1 MNPTERVDKDRLLD
15 RFATGSALRGPVMR
29 ALVEGSGAGAL
40 LEPGD
45 RIGPWT
51 IVELLGSGGMAHV
64 YLARRSDGEFD
75 QQVALKV
82 VRRNADLIN
91 RLRHE
96 RQLIASLRHPH
107 IVNLVDGGETDA
119 GDLWLAMS
127 LVDGVPIDVHAEQQA
142 LDWRARVRLFDAVCG
157 AVEYAHGRGLIH
169 RDIKP
174 ANVLIDTQG
183 HPRLLDFGIA
193 FEQGGEES
201 PDHAMTP
208 GFAAPE
214 QLLGLPLTT
223 ATDVFQLG
231 LLLRRVISSEAGA
244 AAMPPPVRA
253 DIDAL
258 IERATAIDPA
268 DRHPT
273 VAALRADLAAVLM
286 RRPLAH
292 QADLRSI
299 RWSRFAERNRL
310 PLVIAGVAALTL
322 TMSLTLAALQLRN
335 ERDLAL
341 ANEARAQAIAKFLVE
356 TLSTANPWGKDAGGG
371 TVLEAMDR
379 AAERLDRDLAQ
390 SLDVRGELRRAIAG
404 VYTTMDEADSC
415 LKLLSA
421 PAAEAE
427 KQAATPLQRAT
438 LEIMHSECHLV
449 LDQREAAWAM
459 LDAAERSLVGAS
471 GKEADALRAWLLT
484 DRGQLRSLDGKLAE
498 SNQLLEQASALAQR
512 SGAREHEYRS
522 TRMLGFNL
530 IVADDTSGAAA
541 YLQRALSLSTEVHGP
556 THRSTLTTAGGLAMM
571 LDRLGRSAEA
581 EALLRQSIDAATR
594 VRVRDDEP
602 QIVVAELRDSLAT
615 IFFQQ
620 GRLDE
625 CVAEARTAL
634 EINRREAPET
644 TRAFGSAWRAASCAY
659 MQGQLDATAEYAQSA
674 LEVARR
680 GVPVGVINSERM
692 LAAVA
697 ARRGE
702 LDLAAGHLQRAEA
715 ALAKAEVPNPNVKTS
730 LLLTHALLA
739 AKRGDA
745 ANAQANLNAA
755 DERMQSGTPPRFL
768 TQEYAE
774 VAAMVAALSP

>member
-1 MNPTERVDKDRLLD
+1 MNPTERIDKHRLLD
-15 RFATGSALRGPVMR
+15 RFATGNALRGPVMR
-29 ALVEGSGAGAL
+29 ALVEGAGAGAL

-75 QQVALKV
+75 QEVALKV

-96 RQLIASLRHPH
+96 RQLIASMRHPH
-107 IVNLVDGGETDA
+107 IVNLVDGGETEA

-127 LVDGVPIDVHAEQQA
+127 LVDGVPIDTHAEQQA
-142 LDWRARVRLFDAVCG
+142 LDWRARLRLFDAVCA

-193 FEQGGEES
+193 FEQGGEQS

-231 LLLRRVISSEAGA
+231 LLLRRVIVSESGA
-244 AAMPPPVRA
+244 ARMPPPVRA
-253 DIDAL
+253 DVDAL
-258 IERATAIDPA
+258 IERATAIHPE

-273 VAALRADLAAVLM
+273 VAALRADLTAVLT

-292 QADLRSI
+292 QAGLRRI
-299 RWSRFAERNRL
+299 RWSRYMERNRL
-310 PLVIAGVAALTL
+310 PLAVAGVAALAL
-322 TMSLTLAALQLRN
+322 TISLTLAALQLRN
-335 ERDLAL
+335 ERDLART
-341 ANEARAQAIAKFLVE
+341 NEARAQAIAKFLVE

-371 TVLEAMDR
+371 TVLAAMDR
-379 AAERLDRDLAQ
+379 AAERLDDELAQ
-390 SLDVRGELRRAIAG
+390 SLDVRGELRRAIVG
-404 VYTTMDEADSC
+404 VYTTMDEAESC
-415 LKLLSA
+415 LKLLSS

-427 KQAATPLQRAT
+427 QTAATPLHRAT
-438 LEIMHSECHLV
+438 LQIMHSECHLMV
-449 LDQREAAWAM
+449 DQRERAWAM
-459 LDAAERSLVGAS
+459 LDAAERSLDGAS
-471 GKEADALRAWLLT
+471 GQEADALRAWLLT

-498 SNQLLEQASALAQR
+498 SNQLLEQARAQAQR

-522 TRMLGFNL
+522 MRMLGFNL
-530 IVADDTSGAAA
+530 IVADDTKGAAG
-541 YLQRALSLSTEVHGP
+541 YLRQALALSTEVHGP
-556 THRSTLTTAGGLAMM
+556 THRSTLTTAGGLAMV
-571 LDRLGRSAEA
+571 LDRLGQSAEA
-581 EALLRQSIDAATR
+581 ETLLRQSIDTATR

-615 IFFQQ
+615 LFFQQ

-634 EINRREAPET
+634 TINQREAPET

-659 MQGQLDATAEYAQSA
+659 MLGQLDATADYARLA
-674 LEVARR
+674 LEVAQR
-680 GVPVGVINSERM
+680 GVPVGVVNSERM

-702 LDLAAGHLQRAEA
+702 FDQAEAHLQRAET
-715 ALAKAEVPNPNVKTS
+715 ALASAEVPNPNVKTS

-739 AKRGDA
+739 AKRG
-745 ANAQANLNAA
+745 NAA
-755 DERMQSGTPPRFL
+755 DAKTHLAAAGERMRTGTPPRFL

-774 VAAMVAALSP
+774 ISAMVAALSP